1 MPACIRVGLGRG
13 KATAYQARS
22 RVARS
27 GVLARPWTP
36 GCSHAVAIHSG
47 PLLRTCATRRAG
59 ESSKAVALPGGGR
72 GPTDGWWPRVI
83 QIGAD
88 HYGSSLS
95 ETNLN
100 SPPFSRAIVSSNSA
114 PTGST

>member
-1 MPACIRVGLGRG
+1 M
-13 KATAYQARS
+13 
-22 RVARS
+22 
-27 GVLARPWTP
+27 
-36 GCSHAVAIHSG
+36 G
-47 PLLRTCATRRAG
+47 PLLRTHATRRAS
-59 ESSKAVALPGGGR
+59 ESSKAVTLLEGGHD
-72 GPTDGWWPRVI
+72 PPCEFPPRVI
-83 QIGAD
+83 QSGAD